1 MMRSALC
8 LLAVVA
14 LGLAACR
21 STGPSASA
29 PPAGPPQAAPGTQ
42 APGTSDLSPEV
53 RRLIQAARDNGET
66 ELNLSWGA
74 TSLGGPEAA
83 RRFETVMNQT
93 YGTNIKIT
101 LIPGPSQPDI
111 ANKITHELH
120 AGHKASTDVYLGLD
134 TYYASMLPREVLEEY
149 DYTRLSPRIP
159 RDVVAERNIGVEVYS
174 SIPAIAYNTELVP
187 RAEVPRRLEDILQPK
202 WRGKIAAAANA
213 SYLDGVSM
221 RPEWG
226 AERMKAYVARL
237 SDYAGGLLRQSE
249 DHRVITGE
257 FVMFVLGNTH
267 SVREHL
273 SKGAPL
279 GAAIP
284 EDVAQVG
291 TVHLGV
297 PRNSA
302 HPNLGKLYINTVLS
316 EAGQQILWET
326 YLSDHH
332 QLPGSRSVGD
342 LVELQAKGVP
352 IQKLNVKFFLDHPEL
367 PQLTAELQA
376 ILRERR
382 SG

>member
-1 MMRSALC
+1 MMRSALWV
-8 LLAVVA
+8 LAIVA
-14 LGLAACR
+14 LGVTACR
-21 STGPSASA
+21 STAQSANA
-29 PPAGPPQAAPGTQ
+29 PPAGQSQAAPGTQ
-42 APGTSDLSPEV
+42 ALGANDLSPEV

-66 ELNLSWGA
+66 ELNVSWGA

-83 RRFETVMNQT
+83 RRFEALMNQT

-111 ANKITHELH
+111 ANKITQELH

-134 TYYASMLPREVLEEY
+134 TYYASMLPRDVLEPY
-149 DYTRLSPRIP
+149 DYTQLSPRIT
-159 RDVVAERNIGVEVYS
+159 REIVAERNIGVEVYS
-174 SIPAIAYNTELVP
+174 SIPAITYNTELVSS
-187 RAEVPRRLEDILQPK
+187 AEVPRRLEDVLQAK
-202 WRGKIAAAANA
+202 WRGKIAGAANA
-213 SYLDGVSM
+213 SYLDGVSV

-226 AERMKAYVARL
+226 TDRMKAYVARL
-237 SDYAGGLLRQSE
+237 SEYVGGLIRQSE

-267 SVREHL
+267 SVREQQAR
-273 SKGAPL
+273 GAPL
-279 GAAIP
+279 GAAVP

-316 EAGQQILWET
+316 EAGQHVLWET

-332 QLPGSRSVGD
+332 QLPGSRSAAD

-352 IQKLNVKFFLDHPEL
+352 IQKLNVRFFLDHPEL

-376 ILRERR
+376 ILREKR
-382 SG
+382 GG